1 METAVVK
8 PVINGVEVKVGQVWK
23 DFSGANSR
31 VVSVRSDGTF
41 TDDAGFEYGCQ
52 GTNLSGYTE
61 YSFDKLIRDV
71 EPIAPTVENTVQQ
84 LTQELGKLNDNLDAV
99 YNDCETSVA
108 NKGIKYDEGK
118 VQWWYLPIAPTI
130 EVIKVLT
137 YGDSKYPAEDGSNW
151 KRVPNAKKRY
161 YSALLRHV
169 TAWWD
174 GEKNDPETG
183 LNHMAHA
190 ITNALFLLYFELKG
204 YPDETKE

>member
-1 METAVVK
+1 M
-8 PVINGVEVKVGQVWK
+8 NQ
-23 DFSGANSR
+23 
-31 VVSVRSDGTF
+31 
-41 TDDAGFEYGCQ
+41 
-52 GTNLSGYTE
+52 
-61 YSFDKLIRDV
+61 
-71 EPIAPTVENTVQQ
+71 
-84 LTQELGKLNDNLDAV
+84 
-99 YNDCETSVA
+99 
-108 NKGIKYDEGK
+108 GIKYDQGK

-137 YGDSKYPAEDGSNW
+137 YGDSKYPADDGSNW

-169 TAWWD
+169 TAWWE